1 SLPMQALL
9 VDGLNLVRRIY
20 AAVPSPPEDADEA
33 QRTTHIEGVIR
44 SSTSSLERALRFH
57 QPSHCVAVFEQVG
70 PTWRHRL
77 YPDYKKNRSP
87 MPTPLSE
94 SMNELK
100 KAFEIKGVQNYDR
113 AGYEADD
120 VIATMATKIAIHHGT
135 VTILSTDRNYCQLLR
150 PEISVYDHFGQ
161 RHLDREM
168 IQKRFGVEPE
178 QLPFLLA
185 LAGDSGL
192 SIPGIPSIGVR
203 TAARL
208 VHEYHTLDNLLEAS
222 REMTGKIGSKLF
234 NGQEIAR
241 LGLRLFTLRKDIDLG
256 INLNQFRYQPD

>member
-1 SLPMQALL
+1 MQALL

-20 AAVPSPPEDADEA
+20 AAVPSPSEEAEDAQLEK
-33 QRTTHIEGVIR
+33 HIDGVIR

-57 QPSHCVAVFEQVG
+57 QPSHCVAVFEQPG
-70 PTWRHRL
+70 PTWRHRIF
-77 YPDYKKNRSP
+77 PDYKKNRSP
-87 MPTPLSE
+87 MPGPLSD
-94 SMNELK
+94 SMPK
-100 KAFEIKGVQNYDR
+100 FKAAFQSKGVQSYDR
-113 AGYEADD
+113 VGFEADD
-120 VIATMATKIAIHHGT
+120 VIATMATKIAIHHGIVT
-135 VTILSTDRNYCQLLR
+135 VLSTDRNYCQLLR

-168 IQKRFGVEPE
+168 IEKRFGVEPE

-192 SIPGIPSIGVR
+192 AIPGIPSVGIR

-208 VHEYHTLDNLLEAS
+208 VHEYHTMDNLLEAS

-241 LGLRLFTLRKDIDLG
+241 LGLELFTLKKDIDLG
-256 INLNQFRYQPD
+256 INLNQFRYNPA